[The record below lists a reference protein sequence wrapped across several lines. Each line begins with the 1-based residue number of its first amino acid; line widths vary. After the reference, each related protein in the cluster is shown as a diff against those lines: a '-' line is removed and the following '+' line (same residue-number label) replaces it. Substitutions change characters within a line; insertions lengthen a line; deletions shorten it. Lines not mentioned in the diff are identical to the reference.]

1 MQIPTN
7 IYGLELLRWVCQTPE
22 LTNEGIAIREAIK
35 HLCFPNLQSFGLQRF
50 TDEECLIYKRLE
62 LSNSNNIEIAARAND
77 ILRVSLKDKR
87 EVTKLASD
95 LYMQVFDKT
104 NKFDYLLRSIQVR
117 CIKDICSDEYFERAI
132 ARISQLN
139 PHAFQLCV
147 SSFHKSYANNLYKL
161 KPLLNSKYANY
172 IELYNFGDARATI
185 DSLLF
190 IKAIS
195 HYEADYRRAVLY
207 ENEADYNEANCK
219 ENTFLM
225 QTHSQYKSAFQLINR
240 VKEQYPKDFIRIKQK
255 LIRANQEFADIL
267 QVIGVRKKYAILDEV
282 ERFIKEEC
290 EYKTIT
296 NIYEAV
302 GWLLTIPF
310 ISEDQVNDG
319 MQKIRKNGM
328 LSSMMNVSR
337 SDAKGNTI
345 GNANADDGLKVEI
358 HRHFRMNTYFAI
370 YRYLQ
375 TIIQQQIDTSEEKW
389 LEYLFAGRPKYV
401 SDDVVCLMAKGFSYA
416 LDGDMIVAV
425 HLLVPSLEALLRQ
438 KAESIHGSLKK
449 YENDRNDEATLDNI
463 LRHLE
468 NDFDNHEEWFEL
480 KSFLTVGIDENY
492 RNQLMHGVMPMK
504 HIYNQ
509 GIYLFWLCLKMYFKD
524 WNIKESESI

>member
-22 LTNEGIAIREAIK
+22 LTNEDIVIRDAIK
-35 HLCFPNLQSFGLQRF
+35 HLCLPNLQSFSLQCF
-50 TDEECLIYKRLE
+50 TGEECLIYERLE
-62 LSNSNNIEIAARAND
+62 LRNSDNIEIAARAND
-77 ILRVSLKDKR
+77 VFRVSLKDKR

-117 CIKDICSDEYFERAI
+117 CIKDICSDEYFEKAM

-139 PHAFQLCV
+139 PYALQLCI
-147 SSFHKSYANNLYKL
+147 SSFHKSYTIKL
-161 KPLLNSKYANY
+161 CELKFFLESRSKIY
-172 IELYNFGDARATI
+172 IEQHNYSDARATI

-195 HYEADYRRAVLY
+195 HHEADYRRAILY
-207 ENEADYNEANCK
+207 ENEADYNEANCE

-225 QTHSQYKSAFQLINR
+225 QTHTQYKSAFQLINR
-240 VKEQYPKDFIRIKQK
+240 VKEQYPKDVVRIKQK

-267 QVIGVRKKYAILDEV
+267 QVTGVRKDYAILDEV
-282 ERFIKEEC
+282 ERFIKKEC

-319 MQKIRKNGM
+319 MQKMRKNGM

-345 GNANADDGLKVEI
+345 GNANADEGLKVEI
-358 HRHFRMNTYFAI
+358 HRHFRINAYFAI
-370 YRYLQ
+370 YHYLQ
-375 TIIQQQIDTSEEKW
+375 TIIQQHIDTSEDKW

-401 SDDVVCLMAKGFSYA
+401 SDDVVYLMAKGFSYA
-416 LDGDMIVAV
+416 LDGDMIVAA
-425 HLLVPSLEALLRQ
+425 HLLVPALEALLRL

-449 YENDRNDEATLDNI
+449 HENDRNDDATLDNI

-480 KSFLTVGIDENY
+480 KSFLTMGIDENY
-492 RNQLMHGVMPMK
+492 RNQLMHGVMPAS

-509 GIYLFWLCLKMYFKD
+509 AIYLFWLCLKMYFKD
-524 WNIKESESI
+524 WKIDEA